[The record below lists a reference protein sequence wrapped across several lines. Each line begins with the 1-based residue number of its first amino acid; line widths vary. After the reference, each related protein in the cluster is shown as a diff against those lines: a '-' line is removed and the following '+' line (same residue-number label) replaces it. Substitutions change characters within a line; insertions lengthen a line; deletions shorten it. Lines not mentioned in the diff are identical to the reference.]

1 MAKGAYIG
9 VNNVAKKIKGGYI
22 GIDGVAR
29 KITKAYVGVGG
40 VARPCWGGG
49 GKLTYYGTV
58 TALSKARQRLAA
70 TSVGGYAL
78 FGGGFSI
85 YSYSDVVDAYNSS
98 LVRSTPTALLKA
110 RENLAATSVG
120 DYALFGGG
128 YLDNDSVTNV
138 VDAYIVA

>member
-9 VNNVAKKIKGGYI
+9 INNVAKKIKGGYI

-49 GKLTYYGTV
+49 GELTYYGTV
-58 TALSKARQRLAA
+58 KALSTARSKIAA

-78 FGGGFSI
+78 FGGGYGSI
-85 YSYSDVVDAYNSS
+85 FSDVVDAYNSS
-98 LVRSTPTALLKA
+98 LVRSTPTALSKA
-110 RENLAATSVG
+110 RGELAATSVG

-128 YLDNDSVTNV
+128 YIGNDSVTNV
-138 VDAYIVA
+138 VYAYMVA